1 MVKPTKQSRFLAEI
15 ARYVRGS
22 AERHLRPTPLRDFFL
37 EMLDESHH
45 LHEKYLSASGLKT
58 IAGFISAGL
67 DEGADERLWVA
78 IARKVA
84 VAAAY
89 FHCENIS
96 DNVLIGAA
104 SPTHPG
110 HELKAEKEAVVRRF
124 NDTLLR
130 LLRAEDVEVY
140 GSLEAVAEQARKL
153 SWVESSLVSSEMGKL
168 IDSWALDRGTP
179 HLSIEVEY
187 SLLDLLAWNVH
198 ACVDFVQDVQESYP
212 HIASAF
218 RQGISAR
225 YEASDVSLDLLNGH
239 SPVTPEVLTRVGT
252 DTILVIPTLW
262 YYCAMTCP
270 SDMAWFAQ
278 ADAARRA
285 ELERLIWLGAL
296 LTRLFND
303 LGALLVA
310 SEAEV
315 SLLSEALWREW
326 AATQHGLE
334 QLLLKVQES
343 LPDKSLLGRLLKDIT
358 FGEINLALLSSAGAP
373 VTPLAF
379 IETLR
384 YWRNLYQERSDELS
398 SLLSTVATHTGSQR
412 IPNIVERWVKFHQV
426 LYSAQL
432 KGSTHWDYYY

>member
-1 MVKPTKQSRFLAEI
+1 MIEHTHQSRFLREI
-15 ARYVRGS
+15 ARHVRYS
-22 AERHLRPTPLRDFFL
+22 AERHLRPSPLREFFL

-58 IAGFISAGL
+58 IASFISAGM
-67 DEGADERLWVA
+67 DEQADERFWVA

-96 DNVLIGAA
+96 DNILIGTA
-104 SPTHPG
+104 SATHPG
-110 HELKAEKEAVVRRF
+110 NVLKAEKEAVVRRF
-124 NDTLLR
+124 NDTILR
-130 LLRAEDVEVY
+130 LLRAQDVEVY

-153 SWVESSLVSSEMGKL
+153 SWVESSLVSSEMGRL
-168 IDSWALDRGTP
+168 IDSWALSRGTP

-198 ACVDFVQDVQESYP
+198 ACVDFIQDVQESYP

-218 RQGISAR
+218 RQGVSAR
-225 YEASDVSLDLLNGH
+225 YEASDVSLDLLNKH
-239 SPVTPEVLTRVGT
+239 HPVDPEVLTRVGT
-252 DTILVIPTLW
+252 DTILVVPTLW

-270 SDMAWFAQ
+270 AEMAWFAQ

-285 ELERLIWLGAL
+285 ELERLIWLGSL

-303 LGALLVA
+303 LGALLTA
-310 SEAEV
+310 PAAELD
-315 SLLSEALWREW
+315 LLGETLWREW
-326 AATQHGLE
+326 AVSPQGLG
-334 QLLLKVQES
+334 QALLKVQES

-373 VTPLAF
+373 VPPLAF
-379 IETLR
+379 IKALH
-384 YWRNLYQERSDELS
+384 YWRNLYQESMDEMA
-398 SLLSTVATHTGSQR
+398 SLLSKVATHTGSRR
-412 IPNIVERWVKFHQV
+412 IPTIVERWVKFHQV

-432 KGSTHWDYYY
+432 KGSAHWDYYY